1 MAKEHLIMW
10 KAIEKGWSSSDL
22 KRIKKKIYEL
32 WKDFNCSIPFEDA
45 ESLCY
50 LLGEP
55 ISYKTEWSLIRLCK
69 DGIIDIFEK
78 DELSP
83 SGRTTLH
90 YIDLIEFN
98 SPSRDVRTRKQKSA
112 KHVSPV
118 AKEGDINTDGQLSF

>member
-22 KRIKKKIYEL
+22 KRIKKKICEL

-69 DGIIDIFEK
+69 DGIIDIFKK
-78 DELSP
+78 DGLC
-83 SGRTTLH
+83 
-90 YIDLIEFN
+90 YIDLIEFTCN
-98 SPSRDVRTRKQKSA
+98 QRSA
-112 KHVSPV
+112 KHVSPL
-118 AKEGDINTDGQLSF
+118 ARKDFTDNDW

>member
-10 KAIEKGWSSSDL
+10 KAIERGWSSSDL

-55 ISYKTEWSLIRLCK
+55 LDYKTEWSLIRLCK
-69 DGIIDIFEK
+69 DGIIDIFKK
-78 DELSP
+78 DNFN
-83 SGRTTLH
+83 
-90 YIDLIEFN
+90 YIDLVEFVN
-98 SPSRDVRTRKQKSA
+98 KKSA
-112 KHVSPV
+112 KHVSPL
-118 AKEGDINTDGQLSF
+118 AKEGDNNLNGELSF

>member
-10 KAIEKGWSSSDL
+10 KAIEKGWQSSDL
-22 KRIKKKIYEL
+22 KRVKNKIYEL

-55 ISYKTEWSLIRLCK
+55 IDYKTEWSLIRLCK

-90 YIDLIEFN
+90 YIDLIEFSN
-98 SPSRDVRTRKQKSA
+98 DKNKKRKK
-112 KHVSPV
+112 K
-118 AKEGDINTDGQLSF
+118 K

>member
-1 MAKEHLIMW
+1 MFY
-10 KAIEKGWSSSDL
+10 SV
-22 KRIKKKIYEL
+22 
-32 WKDFNCSIPFEDA
+32 EDA

-78 DELSP
+78 D
-83 SGRTTLH
+83 GLH

-98 SPSRDVRTRKQKSA
+98 SPSKDVRTRKQKSA
-112 KHVSPV
+112 KHVSPL
-118 AKEGDINTDGQLSF
+118 AKKGDINPDGELRF

>member
-1 MAKEHLIMW
+1 MSKEHLIMW

-22 KRIKKKIYEL
+22 KRVKKKIYEL

-78 DELSP
+78 D
-83 SGRTTLH
+83 GLH
-90 YIDLIEFN
+90 YIDLVEFKN
-98 SPSRDVRTRKQKSA
+98 TCKSA
-112 KHVSPV
+112 KHVSPL
-118 AKEGDINTDGQLSF
+118 AKEGDINSDGELRF

>member
-1 MAKEHLIMW
+1 MSKEHLIMW
-10 KAIEKGWSSSDL
+10 KAIEKGWQASDL
-22 KRIKKKIYEL
+22 KRVKNKIYEL

-78 DELSP
+78 D
-83 SGRTTLH
+83 GLH
-90 YIDLIEFN
+90 YIDLIEFS
-98 SPSRDVRTRKQKSA
+98 SPSKDILRRKRKSA
-112 KHVSPV
+112 KHVSLL
-118 AKEGDINTDGQLSF
+118 AKEGDNNSNGELSF

>member
-55 ISYKTEWSLIRLCK
+55 IDYKTEWSLIRLCK

-98 SPSRDVRTRKQKSA
+98 SPSKDVRTRKQKSA
-112 KHVSPV
+112 KHVSPL
-118 AKEGDINTDGQLSF
+118 AKEGDIDTDGELRF

>member
-1 MAKEHLIMW
+1 MSKEHLIMW
-10 KAIEKGWSSSDL
+10 KAIEKGWSASDL
-22 KRIKKKIYEL
+22 KRVKKKIYEL

-55 ISYKTEWSLIRLCK
+55 INYKTEWSLIRLCK
-69 DGIIDIFEK
+69 DGVIDIFEK

-83 SGRTTLH
+83 SGRTTMH

-98 SPSRDVRTRKQKSA
+98 SPSKDVHTRKQKSA
-112 KHVSPV
+112 KHVSPL
-118 AKEGDINTDGQLSF
+118 AKEGDNNTDGELSF

>member
-10 KAIEKGWSSSDL
+10 KAIERGWSSSDL

-55 ISYKTEWSLIRLCK
+55 LDYKTEWSLIRLCK
-69 DGIIDIFEK
+69 DSIIDIFKK
-78 DELSP
+78 DDM
-83 SGRTTLH
+83 H
-90 YIDLIEFN
+90 YIDLVDF
-98 SPSRDVRTRKQKSA
+98 KLKKSA
-112 KHVSPV
+112 KHVSPL
-118 AKEGDINTDGQLSF
+118 AKEGDNSTNGELSF

>member
-1 MAKEHLIMW
+1 MW
-10 KAIEKGWSSSDL
+10 KAIEKGWSASDL
-22 KRIKKKIYEL
+22 KRVKKKIYEL

-55 ISYKTEWSLIRLCK
+55 INYKTEWSLIRLCK
-69 DGIIDIFEK
+69 DGVIDIFEK

-83 SGRTTLH
+83 SGRTTMH

-98 SPSRDVRTRKQKSA
+98 SPSKDVHTRKQKSA
-112 KHVSPV
+112 KHVSPL
-118 AKEGDINTDGQLSF
+118 AKEGDNNTDGELSF

>member
-1 MAKEHLIMW
+1 MSKEHLIMW

-32 WKDFNCSIPFEDA
+32 WRDFNCSIPFEDV

-90 YIDLIEFN
+90 DIDLIEFKN
-98 SPSRDVRTRKQKSA
+98 KQQSA
-112 KHVSPV
+112 KHVSPL
-118 AKEGDINTDGQLSF
+118 AKEGDINPDGELRF

>member
-10 KAIEKGWSSSDL
+10 KAIEKGWQASDL
-22 KRIKKKIYEL
+22 KRVKKKIYEL

-69 DGIIDIFEK
+69 DGIIDIFKK
-78 DELSP
+78 DGLC
-83 SGRTTLH
+83 

-98 SPSRDVRTRKQKSA
+98 SSSKGVHRSKQRSA

-118 AKEGDINTDGQLSF
+118 AKEGDNNSNGELSF

>member
-1 MAKEHLIMW
+1 MSKEHLIMW

-78 DELSP
+78 DEFSP
-83 SGRTTLH
+83 SGRTTMH
-90 YIDLIEFN
+90 YIDLIEFKN
-98 SPSRDVRTRKQKSA
+98 TCKSA
-112 KHVSPV
+112 KHVSPL
-118 AKEGDINTDGQLSF
+118 AKKGDINPDGELRF

>member
-1 MAKEHLIMW
+1 MW

-69 DGIIDIFEK
+69 EGIIDIFKK
-78 DELSP
+78 DDMC
-83 SGRTTLH
+83 
-90 YIDLIEFN
+90 YIDLIDFKRIPSN
-98 SPSRDVRTRKQKSA
+98 SPSKDVHTRKQRSA
-112 KHVSPV
+112 KHVSLL
-118 AKEGDINTDGQLSF
+118 AKEGDKNSNGELSF

>member
-1 MAKEHLIMW
+1 MW
-10 KAIEKGWSSSDL
+10 KAIEKGWQASDL

-55 ISYKTEWSLIRLCK
+55 LDYKTEWSLIRLCK
-69 DGIIDIFEK
+69 DGIIDIFKK

-83 SGRTTLH
+83 SGHTTMY
-90 YIDLIEFN
+90 YIDLVEFTSSKKKKDIN
-98 SPSRDVRTRKQKSA
+98 K
-112 KHVSPV
+112 
-118 AKEGDINTDGQLSF
+118 GDINNGNRQRAEKFDGSF